1 MSEGGNERNRTRSA
15 DTEGDSDSDHTLT
28 SAAHRKENKI
38 PVDRFPATPSAS
50 SSTTARKRKAFP
62 PKQSRIL
69 SQEEM
74 KAMYHTMSLDD
85 EENNDDDDVTLI
97 KPKVRTLLIHI
108 LFSHIHKFGVSLIE
122 HLVLAAEGQ

>member
-1 MSEGGNERNRTRSA
+1 
-15 DTEGDSDSDHTLT
+15 
-28 SAAHRKENKI
+28 
-38 PVDRFPATPSAS
+38 
-50 SSTTARKRKAFP
+50 
-62 PKQSRIL
+62 
-69 SQEEM
+69 
-74 KAMYHTMSLDD
+74 MYHTMSLDD